1 MATHYSTLAWRIPWT
16 EEHGGQ
22 QSMGCKQSNMTEW
35 LTFTFF
41 KTQPNAT
48 LLHLFLRC
56 TWSAW
61 LYSPKKLG
69 TLKSELMSPHRDY
82 ISVSFVMELTT
93 SLTEIRGQQIST
105 MPYRI
110 SAVKNTQLS
119 WNATMDG
126 TQPVS
131 WVLTTGVEK
140 IIESIDPCRR
150 LYNRESHRVVF
161 RFWK

>member
-1 MATHYSTLAWRIPWT
+1 M
-16 EEHGGQ
+16 
-22 QSMGCKQSNMTEW
+22 
-35 LTFTFF
+35 
-41 KTQPNAT
+41 
-48 LLHLFLRC
+48 
-56 TWSAW
+56 
-61 LYSPKKLG
+61 
-69 TLKSELMSPHRDY
+69 
-82 ISVSFVMELTT
+82 
-93 SLTEIRGQQIST
+93 

-150 LYNRESHRVVF
+150 LYNRESLWGGIQILKIEPTEALV
-161 RFWK
+161 